1 MRGLRGRH
9 PEAVCVYFLCVLLP
23 VFFGMN
29 PVTAGLGLLSGFF
42 LLARLLRRLPWKE
55 GLGYLGIAAFSGIV
69 NPLFNH
75 NGQTPLFFLNRNP
88 VTLEALLYGLVMG
101 LLIAA
106 VLLWSRCF
114 MLVMDTDRLLTVTGL
129 LSPKFS
135 LMLSMALRFIPLF
148 RRQAEKVRE
157 ARKGLGLI
165 REDNGIDRMK
175 GAVRVFD
182 GLVTWGLEN
191 GITMADSM
199 AARGYGTGKRTR
211 YPLFSWERGDSLLA
225 ACSLGILAA
234 VLAAKLLGWIGYEW
248 YPRLIVPEV
257 SLQSIGAYGLFG
269 LLCFAGPAL
278 EAAEKHR

>member
-1 MRGLRGRH
+1 MARNKSGG
-9 PEAVCVYFLCVLLP
+9 FNKLLN
-23 VFFGMN
+23 F
-29 PVTAGLGLLSGFF
+29 
-42 LLARLLRRLPWKE
+42 
-55 GLGYLGIAAFSGIV
+55 I
-69 NPLFNH
+69 
-75 NGQTPLFFLNRNP
+75 
-88 VTLEALLYGLVMG
+88 GLVDDEET
-101 LLIAA
+101 AA
-106 VLLWSRCF
+106 
-114 MLVMDTDRLLTVTGL
+114 
-129 LSPKFS
+129 
-135 LMLSMALRFIPLF
+135 
-148 RRQAEKVRE
+148 
-157 ARKGLGLI
+157 
-165 REDNGIDRMK
+165 N
-175 GAVRVFD
+175 
-182 GLVTWGLEN
+182 N